1 MLIILLVNTKSMK
14 TKIGIS
20 ILSFLLTA
28 NIVSTYAATIDNS
41 RPNKERLERMTDKQK
56 NVRLE
61 EIRARVNEIKEMDKS
76 GLSKAE
82 RKAVKKE
89 MREMKKEL
97 KERKGVFLSVGAII
111 IILILVLILV
121 L

>member
-1 MLIILLVNTKSMK
+1 MLILLVNTKSMK
-14 TKIGIS
+14 PKISIA

-41 RPNKERLERMTDKQK
+41 RPNNVRLERMTDKQK

-76 GLSKAE
+76 NLSKSE
-82 RKAVKKE
+82 RKAIQKE
-89 MREMKKEL
+89 LREMKKESR
-97 KERKGVFLSVGAII
+97 ETRGVYLSVGAII
-111 IILILVLILV
+111 IIILLLILIL
-121 L
+121 